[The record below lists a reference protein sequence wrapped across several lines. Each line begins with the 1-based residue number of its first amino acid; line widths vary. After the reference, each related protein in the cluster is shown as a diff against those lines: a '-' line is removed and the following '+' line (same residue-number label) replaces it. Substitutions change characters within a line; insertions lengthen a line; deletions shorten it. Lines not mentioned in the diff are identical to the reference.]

1 MKTDIIISLLR
12 SILYKLD
19 NCISPDTPS
28 NLEAYLNDNTL
39 FIPSAT
45 LDGNTLNIV
54 QVRLDGNTLYL

>member
-19 NCISPDTPS
+19 NCISLDTPS

-54 QVRLDGNTLYL
+54 